1 MLGTEQDKRA
11 LMALLIEKQVLKFG
25 EFTLKSGRLSPYFF
39 NLGAIDT
46 GSAIATLGRAYA
58 GRIIE
63 LNLAVD
69 VLFGPAYKGIPIA
82 VAAAQAMATKGAD
95 VGWAFNRKQLKDHGE
110 GGRFVGAPLR
120 GRILLVDDVLTAGT
134 AVREAAALI
143 ALAGAELAGVV
154 IALDR
159 QERVAH
165 SDRHSAGEGTAVTQL
180 QAELGVPVVSILTL
194 QDVIEYLDL
203 ESDDDKH
210 QPMVVEEIKRYQDVY
225 CVRRRA

>member
-1 MLGTEQDKRA
+1 MLGTEEDKRA

-134 AVREAAALI
+134 AVREAATLI

>member
-110 GGRFVGAPLR
+110 ADYTDG
-120 GRILLVDDVLTAGT
+120 
-134 AVREAAALI
+134 
-143 ALAGAELAGVV
+143 
-154 IALDR
+154 
-159 QERVAH
+159 
-165 SDRHSAGEGTAVTQL
+165 
-180 QAELGVPVVSILTL
+180 
-194 QDVIEYLDL
+194 
-203 ESDDDKH
+203 
-210 QPMVVEEIKRYQDVY
+210 
-225 CVRRRA
+225 